1 MATTQSGVSLLRCI
15 DIAAEL
21 PDHMQPGHDVSEQM
35 DNEDTAIPDDLHVQ
49 LLQDL
54 QNQQPPEFNE
64 GWQPSDY

>member
-1 MATTQSGVSLLRCI
+1 MATTQCGVSSLRCI

-21 PDHMQPGHDVSEQM
+21 PDHLQSGHDVSEQM

-64 GWQPSDY
+64 GWQPSDC

>member
-1 MATTQSGVSLLRCI
+1 MATTQCGVSSLRCI

-21 PDHMQPGHDVSEQM
+21 PDHLQPGHDEQM

-49 LLQDL
+49 LLQDF
-54 QNQQPPEFNE
+54 QNQQPAECNE